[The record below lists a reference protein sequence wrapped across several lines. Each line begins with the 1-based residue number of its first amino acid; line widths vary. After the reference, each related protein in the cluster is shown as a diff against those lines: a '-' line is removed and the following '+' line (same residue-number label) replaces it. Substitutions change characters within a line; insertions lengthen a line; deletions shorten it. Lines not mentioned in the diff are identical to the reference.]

1 MNAIVIEAKTR
12 AGRRQKEFHQ
22 ETGWHKT
29 EYAGLSIISMASA
42 KTFTDKKQSA
52 EDKNLPTKTKSAD
65 KKLLLTQPA

>member
-1 MNAIVIEAKTR
+1 
-12 AGRRQKEFHQ
+12 
-22 ETGWHKT
+22 
-29 EYAGLSIISMASA
+29 MASA